1 MQNLYNLLYREEERE
16 MMPTLKVRFS
26 PATLLGPTKH
36 SVTMEQLFGVRSIP
50 WSLSGAVCCVV
61 HLTLWRR
68 YARRLTG
75 KRERWSSIGR
85 LADMR
90 DPSYMG
96 IYDTSFLETLTNR

>member
-50 WSLSGAVCCVV
+50 WSPLGRGLLCRPFNAMA
-61 HLTLWRR
+61 TLRKK
-68 YARRLTG
+68 TDG
-75 KRERWSSIGR
+75 
-85 LADMR
+85 
-90 DPSYMG
+90 
-96 IYDTSFLETLTNR
+96 